1 MAALRYH
8 AVGVLD
14 YHLHLLRHG
23 EDGPYRA
30 DQVRA
35 YAAAAGQRGV
45 EEICLTEHLFRFR
58 QADRLLGGWW
68 DADPDGRL
76 REQTASYWAAH
87 ATGDLDAYVAAVLEA
102 AVDPSGGTG
111 APAARI
117 RLGLE
122 VDYYPGRMGE
132 VAELL
137 AGYPFDL
144 LLGSVHW
151 LGAWGFDQLG
161 DPVVEGE
168 WEARELEAVWDAYVL
183 AIEELA
189 ATRTTDVLAH
199 PDLAKVTGALPP
211 CDPAPWW
218 DRLAKAAADHGLAA
232 EVNSAGWRKPAREAY
247 PAPGLLRCFRAAGV
261 PVTTAS
267 DAHELSAVAD
277 GTDRLQVLVE
287 AAGYDALAGFARRR
301 RSPRSL

>member
-1 MAALRYH
+1 
-8 AVGVLD
+8 VLD

-30 DQVRA
+30 EDVRA
-35 YAAAAGQRGV
+35 YASAAAARGV

-68 DADPDGRL
+68 EADPDTSLGA
-76 REQTASYWAAH
+76 QTQRYWAAH
-87 ATGDLDAYVAAVLEA
+87 ATGDLDAYVEAVLEA
-102 AVDPSGGTG
+102 AATGG
-111 APAARI
+111 PAGDGGARI

-122 VDYYPGRMGE
+122 VDYYPGRMDE
-132 VAELL
+132 VADLL

-161 DPVVEGE
+161 DPVVEE
-168 WEARELEAVWDAYVL
+168 QWATRQIEAVWDAYVS

-189 ATRTTDVLAH
+189 ATGTADVLAH
-199 PDLAKVTGALPP
+199 PDLAKVSGARPAG
-211 CDPAPWW
+211 DPGPWW
-218 DRLAKAAADHGLAA
+218 DRLAKAAADKGVAA
-232 EVNSAGWRKPAREAY
+232 EVSSAGWRKPAAEAY
-247 PAPGLLRCFRAAGV
+247 PAPGLLARFRAAGV

-267 DAHELSAVAD
+267 DAHELALVAD
-277 GTDRLQVLVE
+277 GIDRLRPLLEASGYTSLVTF
-287 AAGYDALAGFARRR
+287 AARRP
-301 RSPRSL
+301 SPRSL